1 MDDEFVDKDFK
12 IYLLFGIGKW
22 NLSKKKCK
30 KDKKQR
36 N

>member
-1 MDDEFVDKDFK
+1 MLIDNEFVDKDFK

-30 KDKKQR
+30 KDKK
-36 N
+36 